1 MATAGEKTRF
11 SILFL
16 LLIAAGATYY
26 LITASQTPVFVGGQT
41 YYMPGQNKNCA
52 WNVYFENDVYLKR
65 GSFSNIHI
73 GLPDRENRGSIKG
86 IVESTENDLLLAFSF
101 PGSTGKAAPVVLT
114 ASHDDIDRQFESIRF
129 KLFSSSV
136 LTVLIFK
143 DQKSCIERYLK

>member
-86 IVESTENDLLLAFSF
+86 IVESTENDLLLFLFLAAQEKLHLLFLLLVMTTLIDNLNLLDLSFLAAAF
-101 PGSTGKAAPVVLT
+101 
-114 ASHDDIDRQFESIRF
+114 
-129 KLFSSSV
+129 
-136 LTVLIFK
+136 
-143 DQKSCIERYLK
+143 

>member
-52 WNVYFENDVYLKR
+52 WNVYFESDVYLKR

-73 GLPDRENRGSIKG
+73 GLPDRESRGSIKG

-101 PGSTGKAAPVVLT
+101 PGSGERGVPIVLV
-114 ASHDDIDRQFESIRF
+114 ANHDDISNPFEAIRF
-129 KLFSSSV
+129 RLLNSSV
-136 LTVLIFK
+136 LTILVFK
-143 DQKSCIERYLK
+143 DQKSCIERYAQ